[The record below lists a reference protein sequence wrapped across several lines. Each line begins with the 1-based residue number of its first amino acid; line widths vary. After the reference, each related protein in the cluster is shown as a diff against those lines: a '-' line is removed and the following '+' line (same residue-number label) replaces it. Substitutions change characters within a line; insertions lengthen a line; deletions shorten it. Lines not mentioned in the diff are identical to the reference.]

1 MDERHGCYAEEE
13 DCNQEEDKYSLEH
26 DECDEDSIMSN
37 KVFDEDS
44 WTFMEDP
51 IYDMTEEYSEYNEPE
66 SFEGLIDNLI
76 HVMSKK
82 GSIESLD
89 GFIEYPIYEVFREDS
104 MGLEVLENICMEE
117 EHAVCPYDQSKPSIS
132 SSNEDMEKLCSEE

>member
-1 MDERHGCYAEEE
+1 MEGLLPCDLFSEEE

-51 IYDMTEEYSEYNEPE
+51 IYDMSEKEDNKPKY
-66 SFEGLIDNLI
+66 FEGLIDNPVC
-76 HVMSKK
+76 HV
-82 GSIESLD
+82 
-89 GFIEYPIYEVFREDS
+89 
-104 MGLEVLENICMEE
+104 
-117 EHAVCPYDQSKPSIS
+117 
-132 SSNEDMEKLCSEE
+132 